1 MATYKPAKTLEEQIE
16 YLRNNKRV
24 QFNIIDEKNAKDILF
39 KYNYINV
46 ISPYKHHF
54 AKLNS
59 KKEVIKV
66 NGNHVYE
73 RDVEFS
79 EYYELYKSEREK
91 YPIISKNI
99 ILFETV
105 FKSIFSYRVLTS
117 YTLESKSDVLN
128 FLDAVRMRIPNN
140 NHYSEER
147 INHMNRHI
155 DEIKANINNYHDV
168 YCFFDR
174 MSLDQTLTVYCGL
187 EYKEQDKIFKDCK
200 KVGIDFGVDKTPDFI
215 SKFFTLIAV
224 RNCVMHCNSLEIL
237 IRFYNPK
244 TKALRDSTNRKRFTT
259 MIKYLSKEKG
269 YTNMV

>member
-1 MATYKPAKTLEEQIE
+1 MARYKSAKTLEEQIE
-16 YLRNNKRV
+16 YLKSNKRV
-24 QFNIIDEKNAKDILF
+24 RFNIIDEKSAKDILF

-46 ISPYKHHF
+46 ISPYTHHF

-59 KKEVIKV
+59 NKEVIKV
-66 NGNHVYE
+66 DGNHVYE

-140 NHYSEER
+140 NHYNEER

-174 MSLDQTLTVYCGL
+174 MSLGQTLTVYCGL

-200 KVGIDFGVDKTPDFI
+200 KVGIDFSVDKTPDFI
-215 SKFFTLIAV
+215 SKFFTLISV

-244 TKALRDSTNRKRFTT
+244 TKALRDSTNKKRFTT

-269 YTNMV
+269 YTIMM